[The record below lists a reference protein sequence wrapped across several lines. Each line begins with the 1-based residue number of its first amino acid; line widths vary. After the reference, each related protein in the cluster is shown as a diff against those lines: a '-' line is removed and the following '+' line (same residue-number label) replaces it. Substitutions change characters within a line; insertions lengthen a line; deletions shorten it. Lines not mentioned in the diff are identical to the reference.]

1 MTGTFGT
8 TPSEQVRLN
17 LIHYNLWTE
26 VTLHN
31 DHIVS
36 GLPPQEL
43 VPTDDDVD
51 DDDDV
56 VDKNKRREWV
66 VCKRLLNTKLSV
78 EEINT
83 WFEEIKDITQREGDL
98 KTPINE
104 SLNSQSKED
113 KTDKE
118 PIISNQTDLTTT
130 KTTNTPN
137 KWTRI
142 KNINGKDRVGRITI
156 AMINDDGTIVYY
168 FIHDGITKPR
178 QN

>member
-31 DHIVS
+31 NHIVS
-36 GLPPQEL
+36 GLPPQKL

-51 DDDDV
+51 
-56 VDKNKRREWV
+56 DKNKRREWV

-83 WFEEIKDITQREGDL
+83 WFEEIKHITQRERDL
-98 KTPINE
+98 KTPNNE
-104 SLNSQSKED
+104 SFNSQSQEN
-113 KTDKE
+113 KTDIE
-118 PIISNQTDLTTT
+118 PIIFNQTDSTTT
-130 KTTNTPN
+130 TATNTPN
-137 KWTRI
+137 KWTRM
-142 KNINGKDRVGRITI
+142 KNINGKDRVDRITI